1 MAKASDFAIESTS
14 PMMGEVPH
22 PSGDSREDAPR
33 GLFRSPGPPSSMTPS
48 ERAQMPMDR
57 PTLIE
62 RREYRPGLPVEG
74 FIVPLLKAKIE
85 NVLETLPAN
94 APGYKVLDVGCGGQ
108 PFRSFF
114 DARRHA
120 YISVDAQDPLGIV
133 DHVAE
138 IDKDL
143 PPALMARGPFDFI
156 LCAEVLEHVADWDK
170 AFANFQRLLASG
182 GRILI
187 TCPHF
192 YVLHEQ
198 PYDFWR
204 PTVYALSFFAE
215 RYGLQPLSMEK
226 VGTSWDVLGTL
237 LGANYNNLRPLQN
250 RLLDKMAARL
260 GRAVLKLTY
269 LALRRR
275 VFQTRFAFGGDPYPI
290 YLANVALLEKR

>member
-1 MAKASDFAIESTS
+1 
-14 PMMGEVPH
+14 MGEALH
-22 PSGDSREDAPR
+22 QSRDSREDAQR
-33 GLFRSPGPPSSMTPS
+33 GPFRSPGLSHAMTPADGA
-48 ERAQMPMDR
+48 ETPMDR
-57 PTLIE
+57 PTVIE
-62 RREYRPGLPVEG
+62 RREYRPGLPVEE

-85 NVLETLPAN
+85 GVLETLPVS
-94 APGYKVLDVGCGGQ
+94 APDYKVLDVGCGGQ

-114 DARRHA
+114 DERRHA
-120 YISVDAQDPLGIV
+120 YVSVDAQDPLGIV

-143 PPALMARGPFDFI
+143 PPALMAKSPFDFI

-170 AFANFQRLLASG
+170 AFANFQRLLAPG
-182 GRILI
+182 GRVLI

-215 RYGLQPLSMEK
+215 RYGLQPLSVEK
-226 VGTSWDVLGTL
+226 VGTSWEVLGTL
-237 LGANYNNLRPLQN
+237 LGANYNSLWPLRD
-250 RLLDKMAARL
+250 RVLDKMAATL
-260 GRAVLKLTY
+260 GRVMLKLTY